1 MKRAIY
7 TLLAI
12 LMAVPFCYG
21 QKSYIHA
28 GKMIDVKSKKTL
40 SGMTIIIEDDMIVA
54 VEKGY
59 INPGQGDQLIDLKG
73 KTVMPG
79 LMDMHVHLENETSPK
94 RYLDKFVD
102 NDADI
107 AFNAMV
113 FAKTTLMAGFT
124 TVRDLGGSGVNISLR
139 NAINAGKVD
148 GPRVI
153 TSGKSIAPT
162 GGHADPTNGMRRD
175 LMGDPGP
182 EVGVINGV
190 ADARKAVRQQVKNG
204 SDVIKITATGGVL
217 SVAKDGNAPQF
228 QQDEINAVI
237 QTATD
242 FGIHVAAHAHGD
254 EGMKRA
260 VKGGIHSIEH
270 GTYMSDET
278 MDMMIKAG
286 TWYVP
291 TITAGKSVAEY
302 ARIPGYYPAAVK
314 TKAETIGPL
323 IQSTFGKAYKRGVKI
338 AFGTDAGVF
347 PHGENYREFI
357 YMTEEGMPNLEAIQT
372 ATLRAAELLGM
383 QDKLGVIEKN
393 MFADIIAVDGNPESD
408 IHVMKDVAFVMK
420 GGKVYKHDQ

>member
-1 MKRAIY
+1 MKRIFA
-7 TLLAI
+7 LLFVLALI
-12 LMAVPFCYG
+12 NQVTFA
-21 QKSYIHA
+21 QKTFIHA
-28 GKMIDVKSKKTL
+28 GKMVDVKSNKTL
-40 SGMTIIIEDDMIVA
+40 SEMTIIIEDNIILDVQ
-54 VEKGY
+54 KGY
-59 INPGQGDQLIDLKG
+59 TVAGASDKVIDLKS

-79 LMDMHVHLENETSPK
+79 LMDMHVHLENETSPR
-94 RYLDKFVD
+94 RYLDRFVE
-102 NDADI
+102 NEADV
-107 AFNAMV
+107 AFNSTI

-124 TVRDLGGSGVNISLR
+124 TVRDLGGTGVNISLR

-162 GGHADPTNGMRRD
+162 GGHADPTNGMKRE

-182 EVGVINGV
+182 DQGVINGV

-217 SVAKDGNAPQF
+217 SVARDGNAPQF

-237 QTATD
+237 ETATD

-260 VKGGIHSIEH
+260 VIGGIHSIEH
-270 GTYMSDET
+270 GTYMSEET

-347 PHGENYREFI
+347 PHGENYREFV
-357 YMTEEGMPNLEAIQT
+357 YMTEMGMPNLEAIQS

-383 QDKLGVIEKN
+383 EDKIGIIEKG
-393 MFADIIAVDGNPESD
+393 MLADIIAVDGDPEKD
-408 IHVMKDVAFVMK
+408 IKVMKEVVFVMKD
-420 GGKVYKHDQ
+420 GKVYKME

>member
-1 MKRAIY
+1 MKQTFTFVFAFILTIQLSSAQK
-7 TLLAI
+7 TL
-12 LMAVPFCYG
+12 
-21 QKSYIHA
+21 IHA
-28 GKMIDVKSKKTL
+28 GKMLDVKTNKMLSEMTIVIEDNIIIDVQ
-40 SGMTIIIEDDMIVA
+40 
-54 VEKGY
+54 KGY
-59 INPGQGDQLIDLKG
+59 ASAGTSDKVIDLKS

-79 LMDMHVHLENETSPK
+79 LMDMHVHLENQTSP
-94 RYLDKFVD
+94 RTYLDRFVE
-102 NDADI
+102 NEADI
-107 AFNAMV
+107 AFNSII
-113 FAKTTLMAGFT
+113 FAKSTLMAGFT
-124 TVRDLGGSGVNISLR
+124 TVRDLGGTGVNISLR

-148 GPRVI
+148 GPRII

-162 GGHADPTNGMRRD
+162 GGHADPTNGVKRE

-182 EVGVINGV
+182 EEGVINGV

-217 SVAKDGNAPQF
+217 SVARDGNAPQF

-237 QTATD
+237 ETATD

-270 GTYMSDET
+270 GTYMSEET

-357 YMTEEGMPNLEAIQT
+357 YMTEMGMPNLEAIQS

-383 QDKLGVIEKN
+383 EDKLGVIEKGK
-393 MFADIIAVDGNPESD
+393 FADIIAVDGDPEKD
-408 IHVMKDVAFVMK
+408 IKVMKAVVFVMKD
-420 GGKVYKHDQ
+420 GKVYKID

>member
-1 MKRAIY
+1 MKKIFTLTFGLA
-7 TLLAI
+7 LLAQVA
-12 LMAVPFCYG
+12 LA
-21 QKSYIHA
+21 QKTFIHA
-28 GKMIDVKSKKTL
+28 GKMLDVKTNKML
-40 SGMTIIIEDDMIVA
+40 SEMTIIIEDNVIFDVQ
-54 VEKGY
+54 KGY
-59 INPGQGDQLIDLKG
+59 TSAGTSDKVIDLKS

-79 LMDMHVHLENETSPK
+79 LMDMHVHLENETSPR
-94 RYLDKFVD
+94 RYLDRFVE
-102 NDADI
+102 NEADV
-107 AFNAMV
+107 AFNSTI

-124 TVRDLGGSGVNISLR
+124 TVRDLGGTGVNISLR

-148 GPRVI
+148 GPRII

-162 GGHADPTNGMRRD
+162 GGHADPTNGVKRE

-182 EVGVINGV
+182 DQGVINGV

-217 SVAKDGNAPQF
+217 SVARDGNAPQF

-237 QTATD
+237 ETATD

-260 VKGGIHSIEH
+260 VRGGIHSIEH
-270 GTYMSDET
+270 GTYMSEET

-357 YMTEEGMPNLEAIQT
+357 YMTEMGMPNLEAIQI

-383 QDKLGVIEKN
+383 ADKLGVIEKGK
-393 MFADIIAVDGNPESD
+393 FADIIAVDGDPEKD
-408 IHVMKDVAFVMK
+408 IKVMKDVVFVMK
-420 GGKVYKHDQ
+420 DGKVYKID